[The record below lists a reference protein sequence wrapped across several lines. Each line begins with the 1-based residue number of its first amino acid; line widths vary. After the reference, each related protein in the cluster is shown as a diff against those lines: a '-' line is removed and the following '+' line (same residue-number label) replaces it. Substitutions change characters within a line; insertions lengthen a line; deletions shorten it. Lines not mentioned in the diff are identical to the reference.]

1 MIRALDLGELGETVA
16 WVRIQGMEWEWKG
29 RELEVNGSRD
39 ERNGG
44 EGVGQVVVG
53 KNHLQGGSQAIFS
66 TSWHPVESVVPE
78 VIDSGWA
85 ASMSLPP
92 QLLSRSEEHTSELQS
107 P

>member
-1 MIRALDLGELGETVA
+1 
-16 WVRIQGMEWEWKG
+16 MEWEWMG
-29 RELEVNGSRD
+29 RELEVDGSRD

-53 KNHLQGGSQAIFS
+53 ENPLQGSGQAIFS

-92 QLLSRSEEHTSELQS
+92 QLLSALPEYVKGYPAQS
-107 P
+107 DS